1 MRKVQYDRFK
11 GIEGIWVD
19 ENADAPEPTSD
30 TVIARVQASCINPG
44 SVSALHG
51 SEYVPIRDLAGTVI
65 SVGDN
70 VNGIKVGDSVLGW
83 AQDWSAHAELVAVP
97 GGQLVNKP
105 NDLAWDV
112 AGSLFVTPMAGLAA
126 VDAVEPSEGE
136 LVVVAGATGGV
147 GFTAAQLAKHR
158 GATVIGIASPTR
170 AELLR
175 QHGIIPVAYDDST
188 EQNVRTAAEG
198 SRIHAFIDTVGADYL
213 ALAARLNV
221 PAARIAT
228 VVNYKHAR
236 EFGAKAVGTMD
247 AGGIAAL
254 TRLSKLAAIGLL
266 NIPIALT
273 FPLREVQAA
282 YRALASNRAVG
293 RVVLHP
299 QA

>member
-1 MRKVQYDRFK
+1 MPSNRPKA
-11 GIEGIWVD
+11 
-19 ENADAPEPTSD
+19 NS
-30 TVIARVQASCINPG
+30 
-44 SVSALHG
+44 
-51 SEYVPIRDLAGTVI
+51 
-65 SVGDN
+65 
-70 VNGIKVGDSVLGW
+70 
-83 AQDWSAHAELVAVP
+83 WSSQGPPAE
-97 GGQLVNKP
+97 
-105 NDLAWDV
+105 
-112 AGSLFVTPMAGLAA
+112 S
-126 VDAVEPSEGE
+126 
-136 LVVVAGATGGV
+136 
-147 GFTAAQLAKHR
+147 
-158 GATVIGIASPTR
+158 ASPPR
-170 AELLR
+170 NS
-175 QHGIIPVAYDDST
+175 PS
-188 EQNVRTAAEG
+188 
-198 SRIHAFIDTVGADYL
+198 IDTVGADYL